1 MENPEDITPVPEDSD
16 TLQTYIQDRRVI
28 GVSVLLC
35 YLCLLFGMPCTLP
48 QMATASPG
56 MTEAALAIR

>member
-48 QMATASPG
+48 LDEFSG
-56 MTEAALAIR
+56 D